1 MSQHHARA
9 AGILCRDPAFRLYLD
24 RRARAKF
31 SADVPDGTHS
41 EEDAGDWLRKACQVS
56 SRSELDT
63 NPQAGATFR
72 LIRNRFNRWRAKNR
86 NTTARETT

>member
-1 MSQHHARA
+1 MAGNHHARA

-31 SADVPDGTHS
+31 GADVPDGTHTDQDAS
-41 EEDAGDWLRKACQVS
+41 EWIRKACQVR

-63 NPQAGATFR
+63 NQQAGTTFR
-72 LIRNRFNRWRAKNR
+72 LIQNRFNRWRARQKS
-86 NTTARETT
+86 